1 MYAGNHI
8 VEPSDLMDI
17 PVGSI
22 ILVGDRLDN
31 VYVTSEEEYIDRY
44 ISIAADPEVVFYAS
58 CLECT
63 WEKVGERL
71 EYDVFVHA
79 AEHVKKEKEASI
91 YNRKDSSVWFVF
103 SPGKAVLVNSHYPE
117 GETEDLDWF
126 KPWQVTVIGFNSDYA
141 KM

>member
-1 MYAGNHI
+1 MYAGNYT
-8 VEPSDLMDI
+8 VEPYDLMNI

-22 ILVGDRLDN
+22 ILVGAKLDD

-63 WEKVGERL
+63 WEKVGDRL
-71 EYDVFVHA
+71 EHDVFMHA
-79 AEHVKKEKEASI
+79 AEHVKKEKKASVSQPQE
-91 YNRKDSSVWFVF
+91 SSVWFVF
-103 SPGKAVLVNSHYPE
+103 SYGKAVLVDSHYPN

-126 KPWQVTVIGFNSDYA
+126 KPWQVTVIGSNPEYV